1 MNDQQ
6 FAEIELDD
14 VTMQALA
21 EFPGESWEE
30 RLRSVL
36 DAARRLPSL
45 QLSPSRSDL
54 VSIATLDDASL
65 AGKRPG
71 YAAER
76 IRRSMLAIQSYNEG
90 RRLPEQIE
98 INVGSLR
105 KLAAASAAAVGE
117 WVRAHKDEI
126 DAYGRAQGHSG
137 GPGSKFNRGKDV
149 ATLVCL
155 AWNKK

>member
-1 MNDQQ
+1 
-6 FAEIELDD
+6 
-14 VTMQALA
+14 
-21 EFPGESWEE
+21 
-30 RLRSVL
+30 
-36 DAARRLPSL
+36 
-45 QLSPSRSDL
+45 
-54 VSIATLDDASL
+54 
-65 AGKRPG
+65 
-71 YAAER
+71 
-76 IRRSMLAIQSYNEG
+76 MLAIQSYNEG